1 MDVQFS
7 HLRDGGY
14 TAAVHAL
21 GVDAKFAELLAGHKT
36 GMKDK
41 YVLRTPQIVK
51 PATDAVYEEY
61 FGEGHALDAAYTVAV
76 A

>member
-1 MDVQFS
+1 MPEVTFS

-14 TAAVHAL
+14 TASSNAL

-41 YVLRTPQIVK
+41 YVLRNPQIVK
-51 PATDAVYEEY
+51 PASDAVY
-61 FGEGHALDAAYTVAV
+61 AAYFA
-76 A
+76 